1 MGGIVLD
8 LMRAVDHRDVI
19 HFRCWMMMLMRLFLA
34 VEVGGA
40 LLLVPVA
47 DLPIFVPQDH
57 RTIDRHP
64 RELLPAVVVN
74 LVDVASP
81 IWQLPLDL
89 GAVVVNEGEKDV
101 LLRQVD
107 YHEVLPPDTT
117 VVVVD
122 ILNVEEEDRVITE
135 MDLEVTAV
143 VGT

>member
-1 MGGIVLD
+1 
-8 LMRAVDHRDVI
+8 
-19 HFRCWMMMLMRLFLA
+19 
-34 VEVGGA
+34 
-40 LLLVPVA
+40 
-47 DLPIFVPQDH
+47 
-57 RTIDRHP
+57 
-64 RELLPAVVVN
+64 VVVN

-122 ILNVEEEDRVITE
+122 ILNAEEEDRVITE
-135 MDLEVTAV
+135 MALEVTAV